1 MSNNNLNSE
10 SSQSQVKMIVA
21 YLEEGNTITSL
32 EALKLF
38 GCLRLASRICDIRE
52 RGYDIAKETI
62 TLSNGKRV
70 TQYKLNNNGN

>member
-10 SSQSQVKMIVA
+10 SSRSQVKMIVA

-38 GCLRLASRICDIRE
+38 GCLRLASRIFDIRE

-62 TLSNGKRV
+62 TLPNGKRV